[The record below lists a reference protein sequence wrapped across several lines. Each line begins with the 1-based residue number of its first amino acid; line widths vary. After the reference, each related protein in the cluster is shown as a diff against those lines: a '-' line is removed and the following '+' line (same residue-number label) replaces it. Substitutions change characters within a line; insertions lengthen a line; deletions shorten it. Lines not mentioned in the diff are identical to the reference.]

1 MAATTSKLE
10 AVNTML
16 QTIGESTV
24 TTLGGTL
31 PYEVSAAVTI
41 LDEVT
46 REVCM
51 DSYVFNTEK
60 DITLT
65 ANSDGKYAAPTN
77 YVQVRNQST
86 SEDYVIRDDGTGSN
100 GASGNKF
107 VYSMKDKTDTFTA
120 GDTITVTVI
129 YLLDFL
135 DLPEAAKRY
144 CLIRSARTYADRLVG
159 SKDIRAFT
167 ERDEMEAKAKLTDYE
182 FGIDEVNML
191 RDSSSVAN
199 ILVRGAGGNGNGL
212 Y

>member
-60 DITLT
+60 
-65 ANSDGKYAAPTN
+65 
-77 YVQVRNQST
+77 
-86 SEDYVIRDDGTGSN
+86 
-100 GASGNKF
+100 
-107 VYSMKDKTDTFTA
+107 
-120 GDTITVTVI
+120 
-129 YLLDFL
+129 
-135 DLPEAAKRY
+135 
-144 CLIRSARTYADRLVG
+144 
-159 SKDIRAFT
+159 
-167 ERDEMEAKAKLTDYE
+167 
-182 FGIDEVNML
+182 
-191 RDSSSVAN
+191 
-199 ILVRGAGGNGNGL
+199 
-212 Y
+212 